1 VDTLGSSHVKL
12 KVEDE
17 AAVIWGFWAMRHALC
32 LLGLVLFLSGTAKAQ
47 TSSINPLLVAV
58 PYSISSSGAV
68 TTAAAPASETLAST
82 ALVSAPLNT
91 ASFLPVATTA
101 NSSTPEATPADPQY
115 VQGVFVNYNW
125 QAYVGYTYFHFDA
138 DHGISRSQN
147 GVNFSISYFFN
158 NWFGVEGEFV
168 ATHDNPNNQSSW
180 FVFGGGGPRFRWLAP
195 KGIEVFAHGL
205 VGYSHLTPQTP
216 FGKQEAF
223 AYELGG
229 GADFPTPFR
238 RLAIRVGA
246 DMVGTRY
253 YNNNQFNPKAYAGIV
268 FKF

>member
-1 VDTLGSSHVKL
+1 
-12 KVEDE
+12 
-17 AAVIWGFWAMRHALC
+17 MRQAFS
-32 LLGLVLFLSGTAKAQ
+32 LLGLVLFLTGTAKAQ
-47 TSSINPLLVAV
+47 ISSTNPLLAAV
-58 PYSISSSGAV
+58 PYSMSSSGAV
-68 TTAAAPASETLAST
+68 TTAPTPGSSVLAST
-82 ALVSAPLNT
+82 PLVSTTLTSTPLAP
-91 ASFLPVATTA
+91 AATTA
-101 NSSTPEATPADPQY
+101 NSSTSEATPADPQY
-115 VQGVFVNYNW
+115 VQGVFVNYKW

-138 DHGISRSQN
+138 THGISRSQN
-147 GVNFSISYFFN
+147 GVNFSIAYFFN
-158 NWFGVEGEFV
+158 NWFGVEGEMM
-168 ATHDNPNNQSSW
+168 ATHDSPNNQSSW

-238 RLAIRVGA
+238 RLALRVGA
-246 DMVGTRY
+246 DMVGSRY
-253 YNNNQFNPKAYAGIV
+253 YNGNQFNPRAYGGIV